1 MEYTKGSNRTDV
13 RIEAAALWESN
24 VGAPVRSSRATTAKR
39 HKKRATATPK
49 VLPIQPA
56 PKSNDPVAEV
66 IQNWKPGRRLPE
78 IALVWEE
85 IAPIVRAHVSGTG
98 VAGVDPARKY
108 LVALARHTA
117 TRKNA
122 GHRIDDAEELLGD
135 DALIST
141 FGSKAPTKQMK
152 SSRALELGQIRRLR
166 ARLLP
171 EVYEKSPD
179 LVVGRKGFVEAYSP
193 SEIAQLMA
201 YARQRSNPVA
211 LHLHAA
217 LLLSLG
223 AGLTGFELSLA
234 RASDLVATP
243 WGLFI
248 DTQGLSF
255 GGNRGAR
262 QVPILAKYEDE
273 LSELANEIG
282 DDLFLGVDGSG
293 KPQEPSSMQAKRRNL
308 PRFKANRAR
317 SNWTRSLLE
326 NGATFICLREAGV
339 AVANEGYLSKLS
351 KDLTV
356 DFQEYITTV
365 RGGNTPFNQSKHPH
379 LFQYAKG
386 Q

>member
-49 VLPIQPA
+49 VVPIQPA
-56 PKSNDPVAEV
+56 SKSNDPVSEV
-66 IQNWKPGRRLPE
+66 INNWKPGRRLPE

-117 TRKNA
+117 ARKNA

-234 RASDLVATP
+234 RGSDLVATP

-255 GGNRGAR
+255 GG
-262 QVPILAKYEDE
+262 
-273 LSELANEIG
+273 
-282 DDLFLGVDGSG
+282 
-293 KPQEPSSMQAKRRNL
+293 
-308 PRFKANRAR
+308 NRAR

-365 RGGNTPFNQSKHPH
+365 RGGKTTFDQSKHPH
-379 LFQYAKG
+379 LLQYAKG

>member
-1 MEYTKGSNRTDV
+1 
-13 RIEAAALWESN
+13 
-24 VGAPVRSSRATTAKR
+24 
-39 HKKRATATPK
+39 
-49 VLPIQPA
+49 
-56 PKSNDPVAEV
+56 
-66 IQNWKPGRRLPE
+66 
-78 IALVWEE
+78 
-85 IAPIVRAHVSGTG
+85 
-98 VAGVDPARKY
+98 
-108 LVALARHTA
+108 
-117 TRKNA
+117 
-122 GHRIDDAEELLGD
+122 
-135 DALIST
+135 
-141 FGSKAPTKQMK
+141 
-152 SSRALELGQIRRLR
+152 
-166 ARLLP
+166 
-171 EVYEKSPD
+171 
-179 LVVGRKGFVEAYSP
+179 
-193 SEIAQLMA
+193 MA

-234 RASDLVATP
+234 RGSDLVATP

-262 QVPILAKYEDE
+262 QVPILAKYENE
-273 LSELANEIG
+273 LSDLAKEIG

-326 NGATFICLREAGV
+326 NGATFI
-339 AVANEGYLSKLS
+339 YLSKLS

-365 RGGNTPFNQSKHPH
+365 RGGKTTFDQSKHPH
-379 LFQYAKG
+379 LLQYAKG